1 MNEYLNFK
9 LKYFSAAWQKVPQV
23 SAMSSTS
30 IAILSFTSPTRTM
43 VATSLA
49 FFLSLWISAKST
61 FSLSAMEVTLNRKI
75 AIIFKQYYQTVKWNF
90 AQFSA
95 FSLFLCSLLSISKS
109 KYIRNNYCFGCSNT
123 SCFGHYLLAPPASGE
138 TMQLFLQSG
147 IVSLIHFKTAG
158 SAYKLSTG
166 MSKKPYQNN
175 FINQKICCMFTFKL
189 SPVTHKIW
197 VKVVINIQFTTE
209 ILNFKIF
216 SWK

>member
-1 MNEYLNFK
+1 MTE
-9 LKYFSAAWQKVPQV
+9 
-23 SAMSSTS
+23 SSTS
-30 IAILSFTSPTRTM
+30 VCHVIHQYSNPVLYIPHQDHGSHFISLLSLLVNQRKVDIQSVRNGSYSKQENRNHLKAILPD
-43 VATSLA
+43 
-49 FFLSLWISAKST
+49 
-61 FSLSAMEVTLNRKI
+61 
-75 AIIFKQYYQTVKWNF
+75 YVKWNF

-109 KYIRNNYCFGCSNT
+109 KYIRNNYCFGWSNT

-209 ILNFKIF
+209 ILNF
-216 SWK
+216 

>member
-75 AIIFKQYYQTVKWNF
+75 TIIFKQFYQTMLNETKCTIF
-90 AQFSA
+90 CFFS
-95 FSLFLCSLLSISKS
+95 FSLQLTLHIKIEIYKEQLLFWVFQHIVFWTLPLGTSSI
-109 KYIRNNYCFGCSNT
+109 RGDN
-123 SCFGHYLLAPPASGE
+123 AAVPPVWDSV
-138 TMQLFLQSG
+138 LDPF
-147 IVSLIHFKTAG
+147 
-158 SAYKLSTG
+158 
-166 MSKKPYQNN
+166 
-175 FINQKICCMFTFKL
+175 
-189 SPVTHKIW
+189 
-197 VKVVINIQFTTE
+197 
-209 ILNFKIF
+209 
-216 SWK
+216 